1 MNNEK
6 WEISIIELKKN
17 GETKY
22 KVTRRLPEMSVA
34 ETKIFDTKEEALNK
48 IQDWLV

>member
-1 MNNEK
+1 MPN

-22 KVTRRLPEMSVA
+22 KVTRRMPEMHAA
-34 ETKIFDTKEEALNK
+34 ETKIFNTKNEALR
-48 IQDWLV
+48 QMEEWLD